1 MALLEVEQLHYTYS
15 DGTNALRGVDL
26 SVAAGEKVGLVGPN
40 GSGKSTLL
48 LCLAGLLKG
57 KGTVRID
64 GEALDASQLKTLR
77 RRVGLVFQNPDDQL
91 FMPTLTDDLAFGPIN
106 LGLDADE
113 VQQRVGDVAAQFDL
127 AHMLDRAPHHL
138 SQGQMHVGAIA
149 SVLAMKPA
157 LLMMDEPTSSLDPRT
172 RRQLINVLQS
182 LDTTLLI
189 AAHDLAMVGTVC
201 SRILVIDEGRMVA
214 AGASADLL
222 ADESLMIAHG
232 LEVWQPSV

>member
-1 MALLEVEQLHYTYS
+1 VALLEVEQLNYTYS
-15 DGTNALRGVDL
+15 DGTHALRGIDL
-26 SVAAGEKVGLVGPN
+26 SVAAGDKVGLVGPN

-57 KGTVRID
+57 NGTVRID
-64 GEALDASQLKTLR
+64 CETLDASQLKTLR

-106 LGLDADE
+106 LGLNADE

-149 SVLAMKPA
+149 SVLVMQPA

-182 LDTTLLI
+182 LNTTLLI

-201 SRILVIDEGRMVA
+201 HRTLVIDEGRIVA
-214 AGASADLL
+214 AGASVDLL
-222 ADESLMIAHG
+222 ADESLMTAHG
-232 LEVWQPSV
+232 LEIWRPPV

>member
-1 MALLEVEQLHYTYS
+1 VTLLEVEQLHYTYS
-15 DGTNALRGVDL
+15 DGTQALCGVDL
-26 SVAAGEKVGLVGPN
+26 SIAVGDKVGLVGPN

-57 KGTVRID
+57 DGAVRLD
-64 GEALDASQLKTLR
+64 GETLDASQVKHLR

-91 FMPTLTDDLAFGPIN
+91 FMPTLADDLAFGPIN
-106 LGLDADE
+106 LGLGTDE
-113 VQQRVGDVAAQFDL
+113 VRQRVGDVASQFDL
-127 AHMLDRAPHHL
+127 SHMLDRAPHHL

-149 SVLAMKPA
+149 SVLAMQPA

-172 RRQLINVLQS
+172 RRQLIDVLKS

-189 AAHDLAMVGTVC
+189 ASHDLAMVGTVC
-201 SRILVIDEGRMVA
+201 SRILIIDEGKIAA

-222 ADESLMIAHG
+222 SDESLMTKHG
-232 LEVWQPSV
+232 LEVWQGLP

>member
-15 DGTNALRGVDL
+15 DGTNALRGAEL
-26 SVAAGEKVGLVGPN
+26 RVAAGDKVGLVGPN

-64 GEALDASQLKTLR
+64 GETLDASQLKTLR

-106 LGLDADE
+106 LGLDADQ

-127 AHMLDRAPHHL
+127 SHMLDRAPHHL

-149 SVLAMKPA
+149 SVLVMQPA

-201 SRILVIDEGRMVA
+201 SRILVIDEGRIVA

-222 ADESLMIAHG
+222 ADESLMTAHG
-232 LEVWQPSV
+232 LEVWQPPV